1 MWKYL
6 ILRFMENVTSNNEI
20 LFLSLSMDMVFRNYT
35 PV

>member
-20 LFLSLSMDMVFRNYT
+20 LFLSLSVDMVFMNYT